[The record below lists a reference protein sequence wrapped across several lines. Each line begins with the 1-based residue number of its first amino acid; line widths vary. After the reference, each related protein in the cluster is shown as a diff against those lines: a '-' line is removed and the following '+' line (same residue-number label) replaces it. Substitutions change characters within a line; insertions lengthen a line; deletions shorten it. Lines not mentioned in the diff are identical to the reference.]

1 MLKQRILTAILGI
14 PLLIALIYIG
24 SWPLFLA
31 VSLLFFLGMRE
42 FINIAEKAGYPP
54 LKISMYVGGFL
65 LILDAYLF
73 SGLFATFAFFVAFML
88 LVIELILSN
97 KINLATIAVS
107 FFGVI
112 YLGLLKYI
120 LLLRDFPE
128 GFILI
133 LMVFVLTWAVDTGA
147 YFSGRLFGNKKLAPS
162 ISPNKTWAG
171 AIGGT
176 LVTMLMAAALYFTI
190 APDGIFVGGVIGAI
204 ILGFLIAISGQFGD
218 LLASLLK
225 RSANVKD
232 SGNLLPGHGGVLDRF
247 DSILL
252 TAPVTFYFIVNMTWC
267 DLICRCW

>member
-1 MLKQRILTAILGI
+1 
-14 PLLIALIYIG
+14 LLIALIYVG
-24 SWPLFLA
+24 SLPLFLA

-54 LKISMYVGGFL
+54 LKVSMYVGGFL

-97 KINLATIAVS
+97 KINLAIIAVS

-112 YLGLLKYI
+112 YLSLLKYI
-120 LLLRDFPE
+120 LLLRDFHD

-252 TAPVTFYFIVNMTWC
+252 TAPVAVYFLLNTAFVWRETC
-267 DLICRCW
+267 ICWRVLGIF